1 MQMLSKTI
9 KVQSNELEVLLKT
22 IEELELKIAQ
32 LEAEN
37 KDLKEFIM
45 HIND

>member
-1 MQMLSKTI
+1 MLSKTI
-9 KVQSNELEVLLKT
+9 KVQSKELEVLLKT
-22 IEELELKIAQ
+22 IEGLELKIAQ

-45 HIND
+45 QIND

>member
-1 MQMLSKTI
+1 MLSKTI
-9 KVQSNELEVLLKT
+9 KVQSNELEILLKT

-45 HIND
+45 NIND